1 MAQPSAALDVQAIPD
16 NPINHDNGDPA
27 VLNVRS
33 STGTSEHRISGLE
46 HLAFT
51 TGQSIQSVADFSSQI
66 GEKLADRYH
75 DAAGASRNFL
85 RLVNKRARQTKEDH
99 PLELLAAIAGTAFVL
114 GMLARVLGSRDNT

>member
-16 NPINHDNGDPA
+16 NPINHDNEDPA
-27 VLNVRS
+27 VINVRPA
-33 STGTSEHRISGLE
+33 TRLGEHRISGLE
-46 HLAFT
+46 HLAFS

-66 GEKLADRYH
+66 RQNLADRYH
-75 DAAGASRNFL
+75 DAAGASRDFFFW
-85 RLVNKRARQTKEDH
+85 VNKRAKQTKEDH